1 MLSSLA
7 IRRLGLLQ
15 LKDHVTTLQKNNN
28 NHKTFHNKEEELLGD
43 DDSTASLSVSSMSS
57 VSTATWTTTPP
68 PSPASSSLLL
78 LQKLVGPTTTP
89 IEPAAPTLRSALK
102 KNKGSRNTDDKTFT
116 KPKSVRF
123 DLQAIQVY
131 PSTMSFYGPSLS
143 LTRRRSRS
151 GTITSA
157 TEANS
162 NHTKDK
168 DPAVS
173 DFYDLWYTCQE
184 LDAMQE
190 AVLPDACAWMTT
202 TRQSRKILQ
211 RLYHQAVRTVQ
222 TTTTTKTGL
231 EEHDESSK
239 STHEEDSALP
249 ARKLYTMGADE
260 DAAPRIEGRTLR
272 RTRSKPNNIHVAAL
286 ALATQALEEEHG
298 NDPEPVQDK
307 HLQQESPEPEV
318 AQLVWEPPHGGHDS
332 DQSTT
337 VLGLEHLIMGGIPGG
352 STSLSDEA
360 RRYRH
365 QVLRR

>member
-7 IRRLGLLQ
+7 VRRLGLLQ

-28 NHKTFHNKEEELLGD
+28 NNHKTFHTKEEELFMD

-102 KNKGSRNTDDKTFT
+102 KNKGSRNEDDKTFT

-143 LTRRRSRS
+143 FSRRRRSRS
-151 GTITSA
+151 GTIASA

-162 NHTKDK
+162 NQENTTDK

-211 RLYHQAVRTVQ
+211 RLYHQAARTVQ
-222 TTTTTKTGL
+222 TTTTTNTVL

-239 STHEEDSALP
+239 STHEEDSALVP
-249 ARKLYTMGADE
+249 ARQTALYHGS
-260 DAAPRIEGRTLR
+260 RRGCRTENR
-272 RTRSKPNNIHVAAL
+272 
-286 ALATQALEEEHG
+286 G
-298 NDPEPVQDK
+298 QDHAK
-307 HLQQESPEPEV
+307 DKKQTE
-318 AQLVWEPPHGGHDS
+318 
-332 DQSTT
+332 
-337 VLGLEHLIMGGIPGG
+337 
-352 STSLSDEA
+352 
-360 RRYRH
+360 
-365 QVLRR
+365 